1 MHMRPRPAAGLQ
13 PTAAVLRAD
22 RIHRPFSSRGAR
34 SGRWRLE
41 MPIGGL
47 RIGTTDAQGHGFVI
61 AATGDL
67 ERQRQ
72 SDRRVRSEKC
82 QERTHAP
89 QQTASLFDHLVGAS
103 KRHGETERLGGLEVD
118 DKLGLRRRL
127 HPSGFALRKPPT
139 IGSR

>member
-72 SDRRVRSEKC
+72 SDRRGTIWQRQGAHLQQIAEACETRRPRVRAACYEIAMIS
-82 QERTHAP
+82 
-89 QQTASLFDHLVGAS
+89 SS
-103 KRHGETERLGGLEVD
+103 
-118 DKLGLRRRL
+118 
-127 HPSGFALRKPPT
+127 
-139 IGSR
+139 